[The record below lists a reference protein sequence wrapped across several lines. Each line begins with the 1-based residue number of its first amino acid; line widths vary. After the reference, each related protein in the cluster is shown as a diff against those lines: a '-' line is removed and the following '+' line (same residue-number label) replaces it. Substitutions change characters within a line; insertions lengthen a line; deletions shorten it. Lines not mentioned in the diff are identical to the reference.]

1 MNQPAN
7 KKHALWLSVV
17 VVSLLFC
24 KSTFGFDVQGHR
36 GARGVL
42 PENTLAGF
50 THALSIGVTTLE
62 LDVVITRDDV
72 VVVTHDPE
80 LSPSIVRKNGAW
92 LTQPGPVIRSLS
104 ADQLKQYD
112 VGRINPESR
121 YASRFPH
128 QRAVDGARIPT
139 LADVIQLVKRTGSPN
154 VKLNIEPKLDPD
166 APAPKP
172 TAAQAARAVLK
183 VLDDEHFLH
192 RAIIQSFNWQVLL
205 EVQTL
210 APTAKTAFLT
220 VERKWMDTI
229 RREAAETSPWT
240 ASFDIGHFQ
249 GSIPAMVNAA
259 GGQIWSPYYRDTT
272 PALIA
277 EAHDLGLEVIV
288 WTVNEPVDMINLI
301 QHGVDGIIT
310 DYPDRLLELL
320 KSAD

>member
-112 VGRINPESR
+112 VG
-121 YASRFPH
+121 
-128 QRAVDGARIPT
+128 
-139 LADVIQLVKRTGSPN
+139 
-154 VKLNIEPKLDPD
+154 
-166 APAPKP
+166 
-172 TAAQAARAVLK
+172 
-183 VLDDEHFLH
+183 
-192 RAIIQSFNWQVLL
+192 
-205 EVQTL
+205 
-210 APTAKTAFLT
+210 
-220 VERKWMDTI
+220 
-229 RREAAETSPWT
+229 
-240 ASFDIGHFQ
+240 
-249 GSIPAMVNAA
+249 
-259 GGQIWSPYYRDTT
+259 
-272 PALIA
+272 
-277 EAHDLGLEVIV
+277 
-288 WTVNEPVDMINLI
+288 
-301 QHGVDGIIT
+301 
-310 DYPDRLLELL
+310 
-320 KSAD
+320 